1 MTRLLPEM
9 IASRARTSPD
19 AIAVAQ
25 WDNGLSYGDLVG
37 RAARLATRLRV
48 AGAGPE
54 IRVAVC
60 VRRTPSLVAAIL
72 GVLLAGGAY
81 VPLDPAYPAR
91 RLLGILSDSGAIAAV
106 ADEAG
111 AALLAGAP
119 VPVLPADDEPGPAR
133 DRETDHR
140 PADVVPGNAAYVM
153 YTSGSTGQPKGVVV
167 SHASVAA
174 FAEAVGRRFTL
185 GPGTR
190 VIGFASAAFDVSVLD
205 ILIPLTTG
213 ASVQLVPDRDRIDPA
228 RLQRFLEAHRVT
240 WGVLPPA
247 VLPLLDPARLPS
259 LADVLTAGEPPGPA
273 QVARWARRNGRRFHN
288 WYGPTETTVCV
299 TGAELA
305 GSWERPLPIGRPLP
319 GNAAHVVNDRF
330 EPCPPGVTGELCLGG
345 PQLARGYLGRPA
357 ETAERFVPDPSGG
370 APGARLYRTGDL
382 AAWQEDGNLAFHGR
396 LDRQV
401 KISGQRVEVGEIEA
415 VLCGHPHV
423 SHAVVSLEPTA
434 AGTRRLVAYLTPVT
448 APDGAEMRKYCAERL
463 PAYMVPSRVVNVAS
477 LPLSV
482 AGKVDRRTLRAC
494 EPVAGL
500 WTELLGTGKDD
511 DFFASGG
518 DSLLAMRLVAAIR
531 AQTGRAVTV
540 EDVFA
545 GRTLAGIGAKV
556 AAAPAI
562 EPTPA
567 TGPEYQARL
576 SPGQRRLWF
585 VERLAPGTPVHNIAS
600 AQRLIGP
607 LRVPA
612 LRAALLAVAH
622 RHEVLRWRI
631 AGADGVPQVH
641 VIPAA
646 DLPLLTDDL
655 TGLDPGSRP
664 AALRRLLDEE
674 ASTAF
679 DLSASPPW
687 RTRLIRLGQEEHV
700 LAITVH
706 HLAFDGWS
714 QGVLYRDLS
723 AAYRAAGAGGS
734 SPLASTAAGDDPP
747 LAPLRRTFADYVAA
761 LAARGDR
768 DANWWAAHLDGAPHV
783 IDLPRDRA
791 RPKVRAFRGGCADIA
806 IGSGTVRAI
815 RHLAARLGATPF
827 AVLLAA
833 FGHLLRRLTGEHDLV
848 VGTPFAD
855 RADAAF
861 DDVIGFLLNI
871 LPLRLRV
878 SDDASFDDH
887 VRRCAEEISA
897 AFAHPEPPLDWLVAS
912 LGVPRDLSRNPLI
925 QVLFNM
931 YNFGEQRL
939 DLPGVAAEPL
949 RPGLPGS
956 LFDLT
961 LYVSQ
966 NGDGIEL
973 RAVYD
978 TDLFA
983 AERIQALLASYATLL
998 ATLTAH
1004 PGRPGGRAR
1013 LRPAGSPKDA
1023 LDPNAPLPSWEGHG
1037 VVERAFEIARARP
1050 DAVAVTGPAGRLS
1063 YRSAAALAAAAT
1075 TAVRAAGAAEGDAV
1089 AVLATRDIRLPAI
1102 LLGVLAS
1109 GARWVV
1115 LDPDGPAQVLARQLA
1130 ALGVRAVISFAG
1142 AVDGRPVI
1150 DVGELSAAD
1159 GPPADR
1165 AQPMT
1170 GTPDTRGYLAL
1181 TSGTTGEPAPVLAA
1195 ERPLAHFLT
1204 WYPARFGLGQ
1214 DDRFAL
1220 LSGLGHDPALRDMF
1234 CPMVTGARLCVPEQ
1248 GWLPDPARLAGWL
1261 RDEQV
1266 TVLHLTPPLARL
1278 LAAAGRPLPAVR
1290 LIALGGDQ
1298 ATFGDV
1304 AAIREVAPAARVVS
1318 FYGTTETPQAHGCYE
1333 VTEEKDDLLPVPAG
1347 WGIEGSQ
1354 LLVLDPSG
1362 EPAGV
1367 GELGEVAIRSRHLAT
1382 GYTDP
1387 ELTARRFTSGADRM
1401 FRTGDLGRYRPDGAV
1416 VLAGRSDDQVK
1427 IRGFRVELGEVR
1439 AAILGHRDV
1448 KDGFVLARTRES
1460 ERSLHAF
1467 AVPAD
1472 PTASE
1477 TDVLAHLRAS
1487 LPRYA
1492 VPAHLTLLAELP
1504 LTANGK
1510 VDREALARMSP
1521 GRAVGAVLQTAKD
1534 PASRTERTIA
1544 AVWRDVLGLP
1554 RIGVTDNFFEIGG
1567 HSLAMAGVQARL
1579 ERQLGVP
1586 VTIVDLFRYPS
1597 IRALAGHLDGQ
1608 ASVSAI
1614 DRAARRTAMRR
1625 ERARR
1630 WKEASR

>member
-1 MTRLLPEM
+1 MRLLPEM
-9 IASRARTSPD
+9 FATRAGTSPD

-25 WDNGLSYGDLVG
+25 WDNQVSYRDLAD
-37 RAARLATRLRV
+37 RAARLATRLRA
-48 AGAGPE
+48 AGAGPDL
-54 IRVAVC
+54 RVAVC

-72 GVLLAGGAY
+72 GVLLSGGAY

-91 RLLGILSDSGAIAAV
+91 RLLGILADSGAVAAV

-111 AALLAGAP
+111 AALLAGSP
-119 VPVLPADDEPGPAR
+119 VPVLSADDDAPGPVGG
-133 DRETDHR
+133 READLR
-140 PADVVPGNAAYVM
+140 PGDVRPGNAAYVM
-153 YTSGSTGQPKGVVV
+153 YTSGSTGRPKGVVV

-185 GPGTR
+185 GPGCR
-190 VIGFASAAFDVSVLD
+190 AIGFASAAFDVSVLD
-205 ILIPLTTG
+205 ILVPLSTG

-247 VLPLLDPARLPS
+247 VLPLLDPARLPG
-259 LADVLTAGEPPGPA
+259 LADLLTAGEPPGPA
-273 QVARWARRNGRRFHN
+273 QVARWTQRPGRRFHN

-305 GSWERPLPIGRPLP
+305 GSWERPLPIGQPLP
-319 GNAAHVVNDRF
+319 GNTAYVLDDRF
-330 EPCPPGVTGELCLGG
+330 EPCPPGVPGELCIGG
-345 PQLARGYLGRPA
+345 PQLARGYLGRPD
-357 ETAERFVPDPSGG
+357 ETAGRFVPDPFGG
-370 APGARLYRTGDL
+370 VPGARLYRTGDR
-382 AAWQEDGNLAFHGR
+382 AVWQDDGNLAFLGR

-401 KISGQRVEVGEIEA
+401 KISGQRVEVAEIEA
-415 VLCGHPHV
+415 VLGGHPQV
-423 SHAVVSLEPTA
+423 SHAVVGLEPAA
-434 AGTRRLVAYLTPVT
+434 AGTQRLVAYLTPVT
-448 APDGAEMRKYCAERL
+448 APGSAVIQEYCAQRL

-482 AGKVDRRTLRAC
+482 AGKVDLGTLRAT

-500 WTELLGTGKDD
+500 WTELLGAGPDG
-511 DFFASGG
+511 DFFAAGG
-518 DSLLAMRLVAAIR
+518 DSMLAMRLVAAIR

-545 GRTLAGIGAKV
+545 GRTLTGIGARV
-556 AAAPAI
+556 AAAPLV
-562 EPTPA
+562 EPGSPA
-567 TGPEYQARL
+567 RPPAGL
-576 SPGQRRLWF
+576 SDGQRRLWF
-585 VERLAPGTPVHNIAS
+585 VDRLAPGSPVHNIAY
-600 AQRLIGP
+600 AQRLTGP
-607 LRVPA
+607 LDVPA
-612 LRAALLAVAH
+612 LRAGLLAVAQ
-622 RHEVLRWRI
+622 RHDVLRWRI
-631 AGADGVPQVH
+631 ADVDGAPEVRAGAADGL
-641 VIPAA
+641 A
-646 DLPLLTDDL
+646 LRTDDL
-655 TGLDPGSRP
+655 TGLDQGRRP

-674 ASTAF
+674 AAAAF
-679 DLSASPPW
+679 DLTASPPW
-687 RTRLIRLGQEEHV
+687 RTRLIRLGPAEHV

-723 AAYRAAGAGGS
+723 AAYRAA
-734 SPLASTAAGDDPP
+734 TGDGPP
-747 LAPLRRTFADYVAA
+747 VAPLRRTFADYAAA
-761 LAARGDR
+761 LALRGDPH
-768 DANWWAAHLDGAPHV
+768 ANWWAAHLDGAPPV

-791 RPKVRAFRGGCADIA
+791 RPPVQTFRGATADLTIRD
-806 IGSGTVRAI
+806 GTAHAI
-815 RHLAARLGATPF
+815 RRLAARIGATPF

-833 FGHLLRRLTGEHDLV
+833 FGQLLRRLTGEHDLV

-861 DDVIGFLLNI
+861 DDVIGFLLYI

-878 SDDASFDDH
+878 SDDASFEEH
-887 VRRCAEEISA
+887 VRRCAREITT
-897 AFAHPEPPLDWLVAS
+897 AFAHPDAALDRLVAS

-931 YNFGEQRL
+931 YNFGEHRL
-939 DLPGVAAEPL
+939 GLPGVAAEPL

-961 LYVSQ
+961 LYVSE
-966 NGDGIEL
+966 NGDGLEV
-973 RAVYD
+973 RAVYNPG
-978 TDLFA
+978 LFA
-983 AERIQALLASYATLL
+983 AERIEALLASYATLL
-998 ATLTAH
+998 ATLTAQ
-1004 PGRPGGRAR
+1004 PGRPVRRAR
-1013 LRPAGSPKDA
+1013 LRPASAGGHQDLP
-1023 LDPNAPLPSWEGHG
+1023 DPDAPLPSWAGAG
-1037 VVERAFEIARARP
+1037 VVERALGIARARP

-1063 YRSAAALAAAAT
+1063 YREVTALAAAAT
-1075 TAVRAAGAAEGDAV
+1075 AAVHASGAAEGDAV

-1115 LDPDGPAQVLARQLA
+1115 LDPDAPGKVLAKQVA
-1130 ALGVRAVISFAG
+1130 ALGVLAVISFAG
-1142 AVDGRPVI
+1142 ALDGRPVI
-1150 DVGELSAAD
+1150 DVGGLVTGGGGGGAS
-1159 GPPADR
+1159 PV
-1165 AQPMT
+1165 T
-1170 GTPDTRGYLAL
+1170 GTPDSRGYLTL

-1195 ERPLAHFLT
+1195 ERPLAHFLA
-1204 WYPARFGLGQ
+1204 WYPARFGLGP

-1220 LSGLGHDPALRDMF
+1220 LCGLGHDPALRDMF
-1234 CPMVTGARLCVPEQ
+1234 TPMVTGARLCVPEQ
-1248 GWLPDPARLAGWL
+1248 AWLADPVRLTGWLW
-1261 RDEQV
+1261 DEQV

-1278 LAAAGRPLPAVR
+1278 LAAAGRRLPAVR

-1304 AAIREVAPAARVVS
+1304 AALREIAPTARVVG

-1333 VTEEKDDLLPVPAG
+1333 VTAAADDGRPVPAG

-1354 LLVLDPSG
+1354 LLVLDQDG

-1367 GELGEVAIRSRHLAT
+1367 GELGAVVIRSRHLAT

-1387 ELTARRFTSGADRM
+1387 ELTSRRFTGGADRV

-1416 VLAGRSDDQVK
+1416 VLAGRADDQVK
-1427 IRGFRVELGEVR
+1427 IRGFRVEPGEVR
-1439 AAILGHRDV
+1439 ATLVGHPDV
-1448 KDGFVLARTRES
+1448 KDGFVMVRTRDG

-1467 AVPAD
+1467 AVPAH
-1472 PTASE
+1472 PSARE
-1477 TDVLAHLRAS
+1477 TDVLAHLRAG

-1510 VDREALARMSP
+1510 VDREALARMTP
-1521 GRAVGAVLQTAKD
+1521 DRAVPAAQD
-1534 PASRTERTIA
+1534 PASRTERAIA

-1554 RIGVTDNFFEIGG
+1554 RVGVTDNFFEIGG

-1597 IRALAGHLDGQ
+1597 IRGLAVHLDGQ
-1608 ASVSAI
+1608 ASGSAL
-1614 DRAARRTAMRR
+1614 DGAARRTAMRR

-1630 WKEASR
+1630 WKEAPR